1 MEWNT
6 VTWPFWTVLFQAG
19 ATRTQH
25 RKWRKMNQFLQ
36 GFCLFFFKIA
46 ATLTKTNW
54 KFYKCQHEHFIDV
67 FHAKIYRFSSRDQQK
82 IIFQQDACSGTHSPC
97 NKDHF
102 AFRLFLSLF
111 CLLSILRR
119 VFRTDISIEHEFL
132 INVRSLGRNI
142 VYCVI
147 QNFIEADPLTPLLR
161 DVIYENLSF
170 ENIFIKNIRTKNLCE
185 VREGILMTY
194 FAR

>member
-1 MEWNT
+1 MPKYIDSVHAINRRLYSNKT
-6 VTWPFWTVLFQAG
+6 PAQA
-19 ATRTQH
+19 
-25 RKWRKMNQFLQ
+25 
-36 GFCLFFFKIA
+36 
-46 ATLTKTNW
+46 LTPP
-54 KFYKCQHEHFIDV
+54 
-67 FHAKIYRFSSRDQQK
+67 A
-82 IIFQQDACSGTHSPC
+82 
-97 NKDHF
+97 DHF
-102 AFRLFLSLF
+102 AFRLFFSLF

-170 ENIFIKNIRTKNLCE
+170 ENIFIKNIRTKNLCDP
-185 VREGILMTY
+185 
-194 FAR
+194 